1 MLVSNSTP
9 NKRLNMKNKL
19 NLLIVLALGSLL
31 MTGCKKALEL
41 QPYTSVS
48 DEVAFSTAD
57 KCFVSLYGVYDAAQS
72 GDYLGGAGRGYPFGA
87 ANIEQGDA
95 RGEDVINIAA
105 FYQITYQA
113 TYNATAANC
122 EGHWNS
128 LYSLI
133 NKANVCIDGFRG
145 AGSRGVLTAATALQY
160 EAECRFLRAL
170 SHHELM
176 IHWARPYRDGNG
188 SQVGVPY
195 RDFAVNLSTVDL
207 VRNLPRAVSD
217 TVYRR
222 ILRDLDFA
230 ENNLATTLTGTLRT
244 TRATK
249 AAAIALKMR
258 VNMHMGNWNAVITEG
273 NKLIPATINPLAP
286 TTVVAPIGA
295 WALTGSPDGPFSN
308 NGSTE
313 SIFSIRNDAIDNT
326 GVNGALPAMLGAANL
341 GARGL
346 VAISPILWNNAN
358 WRCDDLRR
366 SLLYIPG
373 VNANNGQSIFTN
385 KYRDYVGRSDFA
397 PQIRYAEVL
406 LMQAE
411 AEARIASGVSQRS
424 IDLLNTVRNRSIPT
438 PATNQ
443 YVAANFATNVDLVK
457 AILLERRIELLC
469 EGKRWADISRLA
481 VEPDYTTSGIPAKAL
496 NGAQGLAMY
505 ACGTPYTPGQAGIPY
520 GDYRFI
526 WPIPANEI
534 IQNPIIT
541 QNPGY

>member
-1 MLVSNSTP
+1 M
-9 NKRLNMKNKL
+9 NMKNKL
-19 NLLIVLALGSLL
+19 NLLAIPALALVLL
-31 MTGCKKALEL
+31 TGCKKALEL

-48 DEVAFSTAD
+48 VDVAFSNAD
-57 KCFVSLYGVYDAAQS
+57 KCFVSLNGVYDAAQS
-72 GDYLGGAGRGYPFGA
+72 GDYFGAVRGYPFGA

-105 FYQITYQA
+105 FFQITYQA
-113 TYNATAANC
+113 TYNATYANG

-128 LYSLI
+128 LYALI

-145 AGSRGVLTAATALQY
+145 AASRGALPAATALQY

-195 RDFAVNLSTVDL
+195 RDFAVNVPATVDL

-222 ILRDLDFA
+222 ILRDLDYA
-230 ENNLATTLTGTLRT
+230 ETNMAAITTGTART
-244 TRATK
+244 VRATK

-258 VNMHMGNWNAVITEG
+258 VYMHMGNFAAAITEG
-273 NKLIPATINPLAP
+273 NKLIPGTINPLTPASN
-286 TTVVAPIGA
+286 VSPIGS
-295 WALTGSPDGPFSN
+295 WALTASPDGPFASN
-308 NGSTE
+308 SSTE

-346 VAISPILWNNAN
+346 LAISPVLWNNAG

-366 SLLYIPG
+366 SLLYVSG
-373 VNANNGQSIFTN
+373 TNANNGQSFFTN
-385 KYRDYVGRSDFA
+385 KYRDYINRSDFA

-411 AEARIASGVSQRS
+411 CEARVAGGVSQRA

-457 AILLERRIELLC
+457 AILLERRIEFLC
-469 EGKRWADISRLA
+469 EGKRWPDISRLA
-481 VEPDYTTSGIPAKAL
+481 VEADYTTNGIPAKAT

-505 ACGTPYTPGQAGIPY
+505 SCGTAYTTGQAGIAY

-541 QNPGY
+541 QNPLY